1 MCDHKKNV
9 HHHST
14 ATCLCQKL
22 FHTLE
27 MFILCKPDNN
37 SALILFDTIFRENIE
52 IQKLYNMFKITQQVN
67 NEVQI

>member
-14 ATCLCQKL
+14 VTCLCQKL

-27 MFILCKPDNN
+27 MFILRKPDNN
-37 SALILFDTIFRENIE
+37 SALILFNTIFREDIE

>member
-27 MFILCKPDNN
+27 MLILCKPDNN
-37 SALILFDTIFRENIE
+37 SALILFDTIYREDIE